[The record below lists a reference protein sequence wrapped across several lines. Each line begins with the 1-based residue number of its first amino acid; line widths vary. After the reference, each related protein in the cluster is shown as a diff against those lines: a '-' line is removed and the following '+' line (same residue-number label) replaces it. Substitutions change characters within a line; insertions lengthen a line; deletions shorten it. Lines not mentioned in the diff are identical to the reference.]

1 MDKQNILKGLKTFG
15 LELNRRWYSSRFSET
30 PDEFVSGQWDNL
42 IILDAAR
49 PEITK
54 EYNPFD
60 KCEVEERI
68 SPGSFSLQFIEE
80 QFLGREM
87 HDTIYITANPHVH
100 DIQDRVFYKVLN
112 LLKTEWNPEHKTVM
126 PNDVVKE
133 AVRVYEE
140 FPDKR
145 IIIHFMQPHYP
156 FLGETGDKITS
167 GIPKSDIS
175 DDSYHH
181 PWFDQM
187 WHGTYDRE
195 VLLTAYR
202 ENHEI
207 ALEHAAKLVNVLN
220 GRTVITSDHAN
231 LIGERGGLVP
241 MRLYGHPRYFYHPD
255 LVTVP
260 WIDLGGDTRTVSAE
274 RPVSTEQMEE
284 TEVNRRLTALGYK

>member
-1 MDKQNILKGLKTFG
+1 MDNKNILQRLKAVG
-15 LELNRRWYSSRFSET
+15 LELNRRWYSLRFSET
-30 PDEFVSGQWDNL
+30 PNEFVSEEWDNL

-54 EYNPFD
+54 EHNPFD
-60 KCEVEERI
+60 NCEVEERI

-100 DIQDRVFYKVLN
+100 DIPDGVFYKVVN
-112 LLKTEWNPEHKTVM
+112 LLETEWNPEHNTVM
-126 PNDVVKE
+126 PIDVVKE
-133 AVRVYEE
+133 AIRVYEE

-145 IIIHFMQPHYP
+145 LIIHFMQPHYP

-167 GIPKSDIS
+167 GIPKGNVSG
-175 DDSYHH
+175 DSYHH

-187 WHGTYDRE
+187 WRGTYDRE

-207 ALEHAAKLVNVLN
+207 ALEHAAKLVNELT

-231 LIGERGGLVP
+231 LIGERGALVP
-241 MRLYGHPRYFYHPD
+241 MRLYGHPRYFNHPD

-260 WIDLGGDTRTVSAE
+260 WINLSGEPRTVSAE
-274 RPVSTEQMEE
+274 RPVSTDRMEE
-284 TEVNRRLTALGYK
+284 TEANKRLTALGYK